1 MGGGRMNVTHHF
13 CVATKEKCLMKTL
26 KIITL
31 ASLALL
37 VAVSGCAPTT
47 TVKRMDERTI
57 IDLSGEW
64 NDADSQMVADEMIV
78 QCLEHPWRDQ
88 FVNRTGK
95 LPVVI
100 VGTIF
105 NKTDEHIDDDLFIH
119 DLERELINRNDVRFV
134 SAGAM
139 RDELRAE
146 RQSQQDFASADTVKR
161 LREEL
166 GADFML
172 QGTIG
177 KIVDVE
183 GKQKVNFYQ
192 VDLILTDLETTEK
205 VWIGQKK
212 IKKLVEKSRLGF

>member
-1 MGGGRMNVTHHF
+1 MKRVD
-13 CVATKEKCLMKTL
+13 EKTL
-26 KIITL
+26 VVMIG
-31 ASLALL
+31 LL
-37 VAVSGCAPTT
+37 VVALAGCATST
-47 TVKRMDERTI
+47 RVERVDDRAI
-57 IDLSGEW
+57 IDLSGDW
-64 NDADSQMVADEMIV
+64 NDTDSQMVADQMIV
-78 QCLEHPWRDQ
+78 ECLEHPWRDR
-88 FVNRTGK
+88 FVNRVGK

-100 VGTIF
+100 VGTVF
-105 NKTDEHIDDDLFIH
+105 NKTDEHIDADIFIH

-146 RQSQQDFASADTVKR
+146 RQGQQDFASPATQKR

-183 GKQKVNFYQ
+183 GRQKVNFYQ
-192 VDLILTDLETTEK
+192 VDLILTDLETSEK

-212 IKKLVEKSRLGF
+212 IKKLVKKPGIIF